1 MNLLQDM
8 GLKEEYQS
16 VLDHLDE
23 MERQILA
30 ANKEDQE
37 RMEALNR
44 ALYGQAVAEQ
54 EEKQLKHP
62 RSTTSHTTNG
72 GNLHSNDAAGIFTN
86 STTTVGSMETTTRST
101 YPYTPQV
108 VIVGGSNE
116 YDEDEEYDET
126 DDIVAAT
133 NGDNSDVL
141 LDIQAKE
148 QAIHND
154 QLNSFFNF
162 SLSRNHNSAT
172 RLTAEE
178 EWCRSN
184 NTYKVGRSGGIID
197 DFQVILCYNSYIFSI
212 SVSLFCDYSHRLDD
226 F

>member
-23 MERQILA
+23 MERQIVA

-62 RSTTSHTTNG
+62 RSTTAHATNG
-72 GNLHSNDAAGIFTN
+72 GNLHSNDTAGIITN
-86 STTTVGSMETTTRST
+86 TKTTVGSMETATTRST
-101 YPYTPQV
+101 YPHTPQV
-108 VIVGGSNE
+108 VIVGGNNE

-126 DDIVAAT
+126 DEIVAAT

-148 QAIHND
+148 QAMHND
-154 QLNSFFNF
+154 QQNSFFNF

-197 DFQVILCYNSYIFSI
+197 DFQVILYYNSYIS
-212 SVSLFCDYSHRLDD
+212 DYICAFIL
-226 F
+226 